1 MNTSKVMGT
10 VLLLLGV
17 ILAGVVPG
25 LSSPVYIAAGFVG
38 VASLF
43 YMGIGLRSRGDTES
57 GVLRSAD
64 EGQKKD
70 AMATTAFYVSGL
82 AAAGSLVGFIGAT
95 ASGAEIVVRV
105 LFGVVFVYTVSTTAW
120 LRTTTN

>member
-17 ILAGVVPG
+17 LLAGVVPSI
-25 LSSPVYIAAGFVG
+25 SSPVYIAAGFVG
-38 VASLF
+38 VVSLF
-43 YMGIGLRSRGDTES
+43 YMGIGLRSRGFTES

-70 AMATTAFYVSGL
+70 AMSTTALYVSGL
-82 AAAGSLVGFIGAT
+82 AAVGSLIGFVGAT
-95 ASGAEIVVRV
+95 ASGGEIVVKAV
-105 LFGVVFVYTVSTTAW
+105 FGVVFVYSLSTTVW
-120 LRTTTN
+120 LRTKTD